1 MVRPKIGDSSI
12 GMTTLVQIT
21 PHWTPTPAAMAAP
34 ARPPMRAWEDDDGR
48 PNHHVMRFQPV
59 APTRAAATSH
69 SPLTPVGGSM
79 MPDPIVA
86 ATLPPK
92 KAPQRLAMAA
102 IARATRGVRA
112 RVEIE
117 VAMAFAASW
126 KPLV

>member
-1 MVRPKIGDSSI
+1 MVRPKTGESSM
-12 GMTTLVQIT
+12 GMTTLLQIT
-21 PHWTPTPAAMAAP
+21 PHCTTTPAARAAP
-34 ARPPMRAWEDDDGR
+34 ARPPMRAWEDEDGS

-69 SPLTPVGGSM
+69 SPLTPVGASM
-79 MPDPIVA
+79 IPEPIVA
-86 ATLPPK
+86 ATFPPK
-92 KAPQRLAMAA
+92 KAPNRLAIAA
-102 IARATRGVRA
+102 IARATRGLRA